1 MMTLEKWKTLSQEER
16 QQFWEDEETRL
27 EAEKLQVAEMV
38 EKTDEDLVEIHK
50 NISEKLGIES
60 ADKWVEMLKKVRQ
73 KEIDK
78 TLNV

>member
-1 MMTLEKWKTLSQEER
+1 MMTLEKWKILSEDEKK
-16 QQFWEDEETRL
+16 QFWKDEETRL

-60 ADKWVEMLKKVRQ
+60 ADKWVQMLKKVRQ

>member
-1 MMTLEKWKTLSQEER
+1 
-16 QQFWEDEETRL
+16 
-27 EAEKLQVAEMV
+27 MV
-38 EKTDEDLVEIHK
+38 EKTDEDLVEFHK

-60 ADKWVEMLKKVRQ
+60 ADKWVQMLKKVRQ